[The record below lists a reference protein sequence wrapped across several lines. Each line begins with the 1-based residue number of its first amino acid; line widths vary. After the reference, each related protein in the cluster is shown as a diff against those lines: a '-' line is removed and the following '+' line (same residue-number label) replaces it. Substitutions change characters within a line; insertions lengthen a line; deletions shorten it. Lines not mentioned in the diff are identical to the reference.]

1 MTIDLEKLPTDTA
14 ALQEMVRGLAETVVE
29 VTTRCERAEA
39 RLDELLRKRFGRSAE
54 KVDAVQLRLFA
65 QEFIPELAEQAE
77 AGETRPSKPR
87 PRRSKHG
94 RGKFPAHLDRVVREY
109 DIAEEDRNCP
119 ECSTERLPIGDESSE
134 QLDYVPAKV
143 FVIVRRRKKYAC
155 PVCLGEVITADKP
168 AQAIEKCAAAPGL
181 IAHIAVGKYAD
192 HLPLHRQEKIL
203 KRNGI
208 HVSRSTTCDWMRQ
221 CADALVPLHTLMQ
234 TRVVTSS
241 WLHTDDTPVDVQ
253 DRAHAKNM
261 KQGRFWVYSGDD
273 EHPYDVFDYTPNR
286 QAAGPVAFLKT
297 FKGYLHADAY
307 AGYQELYEKR
317 EIIEV
322 ACWAHAR
329 RKFYDARLSAVGPAH
344 QALAMIKQMYAV
356 ERKVKEGMPDA
367 DTDGDVRKLT
377 ADEIHALRQEEAVP
391 LLDRFRA
398 WADEQAITA
407 LPKSPINDALQ
418 YVLRRWPSFTRYT
431 TDGRLAIDNN
441 VAERA
446 LRSVAIGRKNW
457 MFCGSDRGG
466 RTAAILFSMIA
477 SCDRHGVDPYA
488 WLSDALDRIATIRLS
503 ELELLLPDRWTDSRP
518 LPTIPTSD

>member
-14 ALQEMVRGLAETVVE
+14 ELQEMIRGLAETVVE
-29 VTTRCERAEA
+29 VTRDRDCVRA

-54 KVDAVQLRLFA
+54 KIDAAQLRLFA
-65 QEFIPELAEQAE
+65 QEFIPDLAEQVE
-77 AGETRPSKPR
+77 AGDAPPSKPR

-94 RGKFPAHLDRVVREY
+94 RGKFPDHLDRVTREY
-109 DIAEEDRNCP
+109 DIAEEDRECP
-119 ECSTERLPIGDESSE
+119 ECGTERLPIGDESSE
-134 QLDYVPAKV
+134 QLDYVPAQV
-143 FVIVRRRKKYAC
+143 FVIVHRRKKYAC
-155 PVCLGEVITADKP
+155 PECLGEVITADKP
-168 AQAIEKCAAAPGL
+168 VQAIEKCAAAPGL
-181 IAHIAVGKYAD
+181 VAHIAVSKYSD

-221 CADALVPLHTLMQ
+221 CADALVPLYTLMQ

-273 EHPYDVFDYTPNR
+273 EHPYDVFDYTPDR
-286 QAAGPVAFLKT
+286 SRTGPKTFLEK

-307 AGYQELYEKR
+307 AGYKELYEKGA
-317 EIIEV
+317 IVEV

-344 QALAMIKQMYAV
+344 QALAMIKQMYV
-356 ERKVKEGMPDA
+356 IERKVKEGTPDA
-367 DTDGDVRKLT
+367 DGNARKLT
-377 ADEIHALRQEEAVP
+377 ADEIRTVRQEEAVP
-391 LLDRFRA
+391 LLDRFKT
-398 WADEQAITA
+398 WADEQAISA
-407 LPKSPINDALQ
+407 LPKSPIGDALQ
-418 YVLRRWPSFTRYT
+418 YVLRRWASFTRYT

-477 SCDRHGVDPYA
+477 SCNRHGVDPYA
-488 WLSDALDRIATIRLS
+488 WLRDALDQIATIRLS
-503 ELELLLPDRWTDSRP
+503 ELELLLPDRWADARP
-518 LPTIPTSD
+518 LPAASTASA